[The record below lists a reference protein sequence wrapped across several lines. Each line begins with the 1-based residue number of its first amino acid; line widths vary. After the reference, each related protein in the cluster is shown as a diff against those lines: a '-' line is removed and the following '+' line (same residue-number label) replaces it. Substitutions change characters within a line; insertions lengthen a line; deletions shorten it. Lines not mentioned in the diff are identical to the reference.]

1 MSVAETDSKP
11 AAIRDRVRELRRVPA
26 GSLVPNPKNW
36 REHPEEQRAAL
47 RQQLSDIGYA
57 DTPLCRELPDGRLML
72 IDGHLRQEETPPGQL
87 IPVLIVDCDEG
98 EADRLLAT
106 LDPLAGMAR
115 TNESKLNSLLASLGE
130 SAQAIQEMMRPIL
143 EQPQPAAIEE
153 PAPLPPANKLAD
165 KFVVPPF
172 SVLDA
177 RQGYWQERKR
187 AWLSLGIQS
196 EVGRGDNL
204 LQFSETAKLPARK
217 SHMQGMNSHSAT
229 PTRNPDGTLNY
240 GHLPPLGSAARVPE
254 NEQWDES
261 VAQLNKFETA
271 EQAGG

>member
-1 MSVAETDSKP
+1 MS
-11 AAIRDRVRELRRVPA
+11 AIRDRIKELRRVRV
-26 GSLVPNPKNW
+26 GDLVPNPKNW

-47 RQQLSDIGYA
+47 RAQLTDIGYA
-57 DTPLCRELPDGRLML
+57 DAPLARELPDGRLML
-72 IDGHLRQEETPPGQL
+72 IDGHLRQEETPADT
-87 IPVLIVDCDEG
+87 IVPVLIIDCDEG

-115 TNESKLNSLLASLGE
+115 TNEGKLNALLASLGE
-130 SAQAIQEMMRPIL
+130 SAQAINDMIRPVIDHL
-143 EQPQPAAIEE
+143 PQPAGEE
-153 PAPLPPANKLAD
+153 QPPLPPAKKLAD
-165 KFVVPPF
+165 KFLVPPF

-217 SHMQGMNSHSAT
+217 GMQGMNSHSAT

-240 GHLPPLGSAARVPE
+240 GHLPPLGSPERV
-254 NEQWDES
+254 
-261 VAQLNKFETA
+261 AK
-271 EQAGG
+271 GGVN

>member
-1 MSVAETDSKP
+1 MST
-11 AAIRDRVRELRRVPA
+11 IRDRIRELRRVRV
-26 GSLVPNPKNW
+26 GDLVPNPKNW

-47 RQQLSDIGYA
+47 RSQLSDIGYA
-57 DTPLCRELPDGRLML
+57 DAPLCRELPDGRLML
-72 IDGHLRQEETPPGQL
+72 IDGHLRQEETPPDTVV
-87 IPVLIVDCDEG
+87 PVLIIDCDEA

-115 TNESKLNSLLASLGE
+115 TNEAKLSELLASLGE
-130 SAQAIQEMMRPIL
+130 SAKTITELMRPVV
-143 EQPQPAAIEE
+143 EQPPELAEDT
-153 PAPLPPANKLAD
+153 PTLPPANKLMD

-204 LQFSETAKLPARK
+204 LQFSETAKLPPRK
-217 SHMQGMNSHSAT
+217 SHTQGMNSHSAT

-240 GHLPPLGSAARVPE
+240 GHLPPLGSPQRSA
-254 NEQWDES
+254 
-261 VAQLNKFETA
+261 TA
-271 EQAGG
+271 ESNNG